1 MDRGIPTEDSLAKMR
16 SHRRKSYL
24 VGTPKG
30 RLTKLE
36 QAFLEPALGQGA

>member
-1 MDRGIPTEDSLAKMR
+1 VLAELRASEPRVK
-16 SHRRKSYL
+16 YL

-36 QAFLEPALGQGA
+36 AALAEREWQQVRPGWCG